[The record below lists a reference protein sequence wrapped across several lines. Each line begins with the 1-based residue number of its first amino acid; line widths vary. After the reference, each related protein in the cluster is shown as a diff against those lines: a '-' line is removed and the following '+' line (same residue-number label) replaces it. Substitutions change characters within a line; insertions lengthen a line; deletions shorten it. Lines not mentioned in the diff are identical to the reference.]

1 MAIFNINSG
10 FSKFMSKLIDVFFI
24 NLLWIVF
31 SIPIITIGA
40 STEAAFYVT
49 IKIVDDEE
57 GYIFKDFFKAFKQN
71 FLQGT
76 ILWLITVVFG
86 YALYLLWQI
95 VIKKDDISFVIILI
109 SIFSTV
115 FVIAGLLYSY
125 PLVAR
130 YENKLINH
138 IKNSYNICIKY
149 FGKTIILF
157 IVILI
162 ELFCI
167 FWNKW
172 SLLVGVLIGPE
183 IVIYSISGIS
193 KRIFQRIDK
202 DAKSGE

>member
-1 MAIFNINSG
+1 
-10 FSKFMSKLIDVFFI
+10 MSKLIDVFFI

-76 ILWLITVVFG
+76 ILWLITAVFG

>member
-1 MAIFNINSG
+1 
-10 FSKFMSKLIDVFFI
+10 MSKLIDVFFI

>member
-10 FSKFMSKLIDVFFI
+10 FSKFVSKLIDVFFI
-24 NLLWIVF
+24 NLLWILF

-49 IKIVDDEE
+49 IKMVDDEE
-57 GYIFKDFFKAFKQN
+57 GYIFKDFWKAFKQN

-76 ILWLITVVFG
+76 ILWLITAVFG
-86 YALYLLWQI
+86 YALYLLWQV
-95 VIKKDDISFVIILI
+95 VIHKDDVSFIIILI
-109 SIFSTV
+109 SIISTV

-130 YENKLINH
+130 YDNKLKNH

-157 IVILI
+157 IVVLI

-167 FWNKW
+167 FWNRW
-172 SLLVGVLIGPE
+172 SLLVGILIGPE
-183 IVIYSISGIS
+183 VVIYTISGIS

>member
-1 MAIFNINSG
+1 
-10 FSKFMSKLIDVFFI
+10 MSKLIDVLFI